1 MKILALGIGNPILGD
16 DGVGFH
22 IVEALRADPPPGDI
36 TFECVDAS
44 GFALL
49 DYIVDYDRVVIVDAI
64 MTAGG
69 KIGKVYR
76 LGLDNFRP
84 SKHTISPHDTDLPTA
99 LHLGATMK
107 LKIPQKIDIVAV
119 EIPAV
124 YEFSQSLSIEVEKA
138 VPEAAE
144 LVRQIL
150 IERYGWKTGAG
161 ACRYF
166 VSHIHNLYNYAS
178 TKGSALIK

>member
-1 MKILALGIGNPILGD
+1 MKILVLGIGNPILGD

-22 IVEALRADPPPGDI
+22 VVEALQSDPPPGDI

-49 DYIVDYDRVVIVDAI
+49 DYVVNYDRVVIVDAI
-64 MTAGG
+64 MTVDG
-69 KIGKVYR
+69 KPGQVYR

-107 LKIPQKIDIVAV
+107 LSLPEKIDIVAV
-119 EIPAV
+119 EIPPV
-124 YEFSQSLSIEVEKA
+124 YEFSQSLSDKVAKA
-138 VPEAAE
+138 VPKAAKM
-144 LVRQIL
+144 VRQIL
-150 IERYGWKTGAG
+150 KT
-161 ACRYF
+161 
-166 VSHIHNLYNYAS
+166 
-178 TKGSALIK
+178 

>member
-1 MKILALGIGNPILGD
+1 MKTLVLGIGNSILGD

-22 IVEALRADPPPGDI
+22 VVEALQADPPPGDI

-49 DYIVDYDRVVIVDAI
+49 DYVVDYDRVVIVDAI
-64 MTAGG
+64 ITEGG
-69 KIGKVYR
+69 KPGKVYQ

-107 LKIPQKIDIVAV
+107 LKLPQRIDIVAV
-119 EIPAV
+119 EIPPV
-124 YEFSQSLSIEVEKA
+124 YEFSQQLSDKVKKA
-138 VPEAAE
+138 VPKAVKTVKQ
-144 LVRQIL
+144 LV
-150 IERYGWKTGAG
+150 KP
-161 ACRYF
+161 
-166 VSHIHNLYNYAS
+166 
-178 TKGSALIK
+178 

>member
-1 MKILALGIGNPILGD
+1 MKRLVLGIGNPILGD

-22 IVEALRADPPPGDI
+22 VVEALQADPPHGDI

-49 DYIVDYDRVVIVDAI
+49 DHVVDFDRVIIVDAI
-64 MTAGG
+64 MTVGG
-69 KIGKVYR
+69 KIGSVYR

-99 LHLGATMK
+99 LQLGATMK

-119 EIPAV
+119 EIPPV
-124 YEFSQSLSIEVEKA
+124 YEFSQDLSAEVEGA
-138 VPEAAE
+138 VQKAAE

-150 IERYGWKTGAG
+150 SEP
-161 ACRYF
+161 
-166 VSHIHNLYNYAS
+166 
-178 TKGSALIK
+178 

>member
-1 MKILALGIGNPILGD
+1 MKILVLGIGNPILGD

-22 IVEALRADPPPGDI
+22 VVEALQSDPPAGDI

-49 DYIVDYDRVVIVDAI
+49 DYVVDYDRVVIVDAI

-69 KIGKVYR
+69 KPGKVYR
-76 LGLDNFRP
+76 LGLDNFKP

-107 LKIPQKIDIVAV
+107 LKLPERIDIVAV
-119 EIPAV
+119 EIPPV
-124 YEFSQSLSIEVEKA
+124 YEFSQQLSDKVAKA
-138 VPEAAE
+138 VPEAARMVKE
-144 LVRQIL
+144 LI
-150 IERYGWKTGAG
+150 
-161 ACRYF
+161 
-166 VSHIHNLYNYAS
+166 SS
-178 TKGSALIK
+178 

>member
-1 MKILALGIGNPILGD
+1 MKTLVLGIGNPILGD

-22 IVEALRADPPPGDI
+22 VVEKLQSDPPPGDI

-49 DYIVDYDRVVIVDAI
+49 DYVVDYDRVVIVDAI

-69 KIGKVYR
+69 KPGQVYQ

-107 LKIPQKIDIVAV
+107 LKLPEKIDIVAV
-119 EIPAV
+119 EIPPV
-124 YEFSQSLSIEVEKA
+124 YEFSQELSEKVKKA
-138 VPEAAE
+138 VPKAA
-144 LVRQIL
+144 
-150 IERYGWKTGAG
+150 KT
-161 ACRYF
+161 
-166 VSHIHNLYNYAS
+166 VKQLL
-178 TKGSALIK
+178 TQ

>member
-1 MKILALGIGNPILGD
+1 MKSLVLGIGNPILGD

-22 IVEALRADPPPGDI
+22 VVEALQSDPPPGDI

-49 DYIVDYDRVVIVDAI
+49 DYVVNYDRVIIVDAI

-69 KIGKVYR
+69 KTGSVYR

-99 LHLGATMK
+99 LQIGATMK
-107 LKIPQKIDIVAV
+107 LNVPGRIDIVAV
-119 EIPAV
+119 EIPPV
-124 YEFSQSLSIEVEKA
+124 YEFSQELSDKVSKA
-138 VPEAAE
+138 VPKAAGM
-144 LVRQIL
+144 VRQIL
-150 IERYGWKTGAG
+150 KT
-161 ACRYF
+161 
-166 VSHIHNLYNYAS
+166 
-178 TKGSALIK
+178 

>member
-1 MKILALGIGNPILGD
+1 MKILVLGIGNPILGD

-22 IVEALRADPPPGDI
+22 VVEALQSDPPAGDI

-49 DYIVDYDRVVIVDAI
+49 DYVVDYDRVVIVDAI

-69 KIGKVYR
+69 KPGKVYR
-76 LGLDNFRP
+76 LGLDNFKP

-107 LKIPQKIDIVAV
+107 LKLPERIDIVAV
-119 EIPAV
+119 EIPPV
-124 YEFSQSLSIEVEKA
+124 YEFSQQLSDKVAKA
-138 VPEAAE
+138 VPRAAK
-144 LVRQIL
+144 LVKQIL
-150 IERYGWKTGAG
+150 KT
-161 ACRYF
+161 
-166 VSHIHNLYNYAS
+166 
-178 TKGSALIK
+178 

>member
-1 MKILALGIGNPILGD
+1 MKILVLGIGNPILGD

-22 IVEALRADPPPGDI
+22 VVEALQAAPPQGNI

-64 MTAGG
+64 MTVGG
-69 KIGKVYR
+69 KIGEVYR

-107 LKIPQKIDIVAV
+107 LKIPEKIDIVAI

-124 YEFSQSLSIEVEKA
+124 YEFSQELSAEVGGA
-138 VPEAAE
+138 VQQAAE
-144 LVRQIL
+144 MVRQIL
-150 IERYGWKTGAG
+150 AEP
-161 ACRYF
+161 
-166 VSHIHNLYNYAS
+166 
-178 TKGSALIK
+178 

>member
-1 MKILALGIGNPILGD
+1 MKSLVLGIGNSILSD

-22 IVEALRADPPPGDI
+22 VVEALQADPCPADI

-69 KIGKVYR
+69 KAGTVYR

-99 LHLGATMK
+99 LHIGATLK
-107 LKIPQKIDIVAV
+107 LKLPEKIDIVAV
-119 EIPAV
+119 EIPPV
-124 YEFSQSLSIEVEKA
+124 YEFSQELSADVSGA
-138 VPEAAE
+138 VPQAAE
-144 LVRQIL
+144 MVRQIL
-150 IERYGWKTGAG
+150 AEET
-161 ACRYF
+161 
-166 VSHIHNLYNYAS
+166 
-178 TKGSALIK
+178 

>member
-1 MKILALGIGNPILGD
+1 MKILVLGIGNPILGD

-22 IVEALRADPPPGDI
+22 VVDSLRSAPPPGNI

-49 DYIVDYDRVVIVDAI
+49 DYIVDYDRVIIVDAI
-64 MTAGG
+64 MTVEG
-69 KIGKVYR
+69 KIGEVYR

-107 LKIPQKIDIVAV
+107 LKIPERIDIVAI
-119 EIPAV
+119 EIPPV
-124 YEFSQSLSIEVEKA
+124 YEFSQELSAEVAGA
-138 VPEAAE
+138 VPQAAK
-144 LVRQIL
+144 LVNQIL
-150 IERYGWKTGAG
+150 AEP
-161 ACRYF
+161 
-166 VSHIHNLYNYAS
+166 
-178 TKGSALIK
+178 

>member
-1 MKILALGIGNPILGD
+1 MKKLVLGIGNPILGD

-22 IVEALRADPPPGDI
+22 VVEALQSDPPPGDI

-49 DYIVDYDRVVIVDAI
+49 DYVVNYDRVVIVDAI
-64 MTAGG
+64 MTVDG
-69 KIGKVYR
+69 KPGTVYR

-107 LKIPQKIDIVAV
+107 LKLPEKIDIVAV
-119 EIPAV
+119 EIPPV
-124 YEFSQSLSIEVEKA
+124 YEFSQDLSEKVAAA
-138 VPEAAE
+138 VPEAVKMVKE
-144 LVRQIL
+144 LI
-150 IERYGWKTGAG
+150 T
-161 ACRYF
+161 
-166 VSHIHNLYNYAS
+166 H
-178 TKGSALIK
+178 

>member
-1 MKILALGIGNPILGD
+1 MKILVLGIGNPILGD

-22 IVEALRADPPPGDI
+22 VVEALQTDPPPGDI

-49 DYIVDYDRVVIVDAI
+49 DYVVGYDRVVIVDAI
-64 MTAGG
+64 MTVDG
-69 KIGKVYR
+69 KTGNVYR
-76 LGLDNFRP
+76 LGLDNFKP

-107 LKIPQKIDIVAV
+107 LKLPEKIDIVAV
-119 EIPAV
+119 EIPPV
-124 YEFSQSLSIEVEKA
+124 YEFSQSLSADVEKA

-144 LVRQIL
+144 LVKEI
-150 IERYGWKTGAG
+150 ISK
-161 ACRYF
+161 
-166 VSHIHNLYNYAS
+166 
-178 TKGSALIK
+178 K

>member
-1 MKILALGIGNPILGD
+1 MKILVLGIGNPILGD

-22 IVEALRADPPPGDI
+22 VVESLQSDPPPGDI

-49 DYIVDYDRVVIVDAI
+49 DYVVNYDHVVIVDAI

-69 KIGKVYR
+69 KPGTVYR

-107 LKIPQKIDIVAV
+107 LKLPEQIDIVAV
-119 EIPAV
+119 EIPPV
-124 YEFSQSLSIEVEKA
+124 YEFSQSLSAEVAGA
-138 VPEAAE
+138 VPAAVRLVKE
-144 LVRQIL
+144 LIM
-150 IERYGWKTGAG
+150 
-161 ACRYF
+161 C
-166 VSHIHNLYNYAS
+166 
-178 TKGSALIK
+178 

>member
-1 MKILALGIGNPILGD
+1 MKTLVLGIGNPILGD

-22 IVEALRADPPPGDI
+22 VVEALQSDPPPGDI

-49 DYIVDYDRVVIVDAI
+49 DYVVDYDRVVIVDAI
-64 MTAGG
+64 MTEGG
-69 KIGKVYR
+69 KPGQVYR

-107 LKIPQKIDIVAV
+107 LSLPKKIDIVAV
-119 EIPAV
+119 EIPPV
-124 YEFSQSLSIEVEKA
+124 YEFSQQLSDKVSKA
-138 VPEAAE
+138 VPKAAK

-150 IERYGWKTGAG
+150 KT
-161 ACRYF
+161 
-166 VSHIHNLYNYAS
+166 
-178 TKGSALIK
+178 